1 MSNLSELLPTGGG
14 QNSVEFVAS
23 GTLASGQ
30 AVALKND
37 GTVAAISATGGGE
50 GIGTPVVFEAAD
62 SPYVTS
68 TFDSNSNKI
77 VVSYR
82 DDGNSSYGTAVVGT
96 VSGTSISFG
105 TPVVFL
111 TNTVSARSVVFDS
124 TNNKIVIGFYY
135 YNGSANVGTAIVGTV
150 SGTSIS
156 FGSAVSIAGS
166 SIPTYISL
174 AYDANAQRVV
184 ASYRDANNSDYGT
197 AVVGTVSGT
206 SISFGSPVIFKSAN
220 TPHVASTFDSN
231 ANKVVVA
238 YQDATNSSKGTAI
251 VGTVSGTSISFG
263 SPAVFENAAQAED
276 MKVCFDTTAN
286 KILIA
291 YSKYAFGSVNYHG
304 TAVVGTV
311 SGTSISFGSPVAFHA
326 ASTYQIGVAY
336 DPDTNKTVITY
347 KDQDNSN
354 YGALVNGTISG
365 TSVSFSSEFVFNAAS
380 TSYTAPVY
388 DSNANKTVI
397 FYADYGNSGHGTGVV
412 YSFASSNNTD
422 FIGITA
428 EAIAD
433 TATGAVNVYGGIN
446 EAQSGLTIGSDYY
459 VQDNGSLSTA
469 TSTVKV
475 GTAISA
481 TTINMKDLKL

>member
-30 AVALKND
+30 TVALKTN
-37 GTVAAISATGGGE
+37 GQVEAVSAVAQAVGS
-50 GIGTPVVFEAAD
+50 PVVFEAAD

-82 DDGNSSYGTAVVGT
+82 DDGNSNYGTAVVGT

-111 TNTVSARSVVFDS
+111 ANTVSGRSVVFDS

-135 YNGSANVGTAIVGTV
+135 YNGSANIGTAIVGTV

-166 SIPTYISL
+166 SRPTYISL

-238 YQDATNSSKGTAI
+238 YQDATNASYGTAI

-263 SPAVFENAAQAED
+263 TAVVFENAAQAEGI
-276 MKVCFDTTAN
+276 KLCFDTNAN

-291 YSKYAFGSVNYHG
+291 YAKYAFGSVNYHG

-388 DSNANKTVI
+388 DSNADKTVI
-397 FYADYGNSGHGTGVV
+397 FYQDNGNSGYGTGVV
-412 YSFASSNNTD
+412 YSATSSNNTS

-428 EAIAD
+428 GAISNA
-433 TATGAVNVYGGIN
+433 ATGDVNVYGGIN
-446 EAQSGLTIGSDYY
+446 EAQTGLTIGSDYY
-459 VQDNGSLSTA
+459 VQANGSLSTTA
-469 TSTVKV
+469 SSVKA
-475 GTAISA
+475 GQAISA
-481 TTINMKDLKL
+481 TTINMKDLT